1 MSVSQLTMCG
11 TQLLTAVE
19 RGKSLAK
26 VVDILFHCSWI
37 KMHDAHFDEDVS
49 VAELV
54 KVFRERKV
62 GYGGLFA
69 TRIRAEQPRDE
80 CFQGS

>member
-1 MSVSQLTMCG
+1 MCS

-19 RGKSLAK
+19 GGKSLAK
-26 VVDILFHCSWI
+26 VLDILFHSSWI
-37 KMHDAHFDEDVS
+37 KIHDAHSDEGVS
-49 VAELV
+49 VVELV

-62 GYGGLFA
+62 GYRGLFA

-80 CFQGS
+80 CFPGS

>member
-1 MSVSQLTMCG
+1 MRS

-19 RGKSLAK
+19 GGKSLAK
-26 VVDILFHCSWI
+26 VMDILFHSSSI
-37 KMHDAHFDEDVS
+37 EIHDAHSEDGVF
-49 VAELV
+49 VIELV
-54 KVFRERKV
+54 KVLRERKV
-62 GYGGLFA
+62 RYRGLFA